1 MDLFKDDLNLAW
13 ITYEPDYNEDFPFL
27 MHVIE
32 KTDPCYIDEDENE
45 CHKEITCVMDLEEL
59 TIFSNKL
66 NEFLRE
72 HAK

>member
-1 MDLFKDDLNLAW
+1 MDLFKDDLNLAR

-27 MHVIE
+27 MHVTE
-32 KTDPCYIDEDENE
+32 DLDQSYIEDES
-45 CHKEITCVMDLEEL
+45 HKEITCVMDLEEL
-59 TIFSNKL
+59 TEFATKL